1 MTAKTGQTP
10 KPEDRKNGQEDFF
23 VRFWGVRGSVPCG
36 GPDVAKYGGN
46 TSCLEVRCGDR
57 VLIFDGGT
65 GIRYLGNHLA
75 REAPLDLDI
84 FLTHTHL
91 DHVCGLPF
99 FKPFYDVQNKFR
111 MRSGHCAFGC
121 TTHDALKGLM
131 VVPLLPMDVDVFT
144 ADCDFLDFP
153 VGETLDMGEG
163 VVIRTG
169 ALNHPNGCTGYRIE
183 FQGKSICYITDAEHI
198 DGQRDQTIVDLI
210 KDCDIF
216 IYDST
221 YTDEELKTQP
231 SFGHSTWEE
240 GVRLADAAGV
250 KTFVAFHH
258 DPDHDDGFMDGVA
271 RDLEAVRSGSE
282 VAKEGMV
289 LRP

>member
-1 MTAKTGQTP
+1 MAKKDTTSSSTP
-10 KPEDRKNGQEDFF
+10 APADDFY

-36 GPDVAKYGGN
+36 GPDVRKYGGN
-46 TSCLEVRCGDR
+46 TSCLEVCCGAR
-57 VLIFDGGT
+57 TLVFDGGT

-75 REAPLDLDI
+75 AQGPLDLDI

-99 FKPFYDVQNKFR
+99 FKPFYDEGNKFR
-111 MRSGHCAFGC
+111 LHSGHCTFGC
-121 TTHDALKGLM
+121 STHDALKNLM
-131 VVPLLPMDVDVFT
+131 VAPLLPMDPEVFSSDT
-144 ADCDFLDFP
+144 VFCDFQCGDDIDL
-153 VGETLDMGEG
+153 GKG
-163 VVIRTG
+163 VILRTQP
-169 ALNHPNGCTGYRIE
+169 LNHPNGCTGYRIE
-183 FQGKSICYITDAEHI
+183 YGGKSICYITDVAHETGKLNQDVI
-198 DGQRDQTIVDLI
+198 AFIGGA
-210 KDCDIF
+210 DIF

-231 SFGHSTWEE
+231 DFGHSTWQE

-258 DPDHDDGFMDGVA
+258 DPDHDDAFMDGVA
-271 RDLEAVRSGSE
+271 AELDLARKGSF
-282 VAKEGMV
+282 VAIEGAV